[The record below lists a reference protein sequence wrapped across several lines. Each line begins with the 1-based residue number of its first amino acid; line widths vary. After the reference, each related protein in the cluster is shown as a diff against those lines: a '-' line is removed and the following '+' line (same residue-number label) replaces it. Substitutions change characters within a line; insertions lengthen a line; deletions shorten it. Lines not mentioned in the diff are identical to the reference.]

1 MNENFFGSVDVCM
14 STQTFTRSTK
24 KKLFLVSLITGFG
37 REWVKI
43 KSNVDELCVSWQI
56 SNTHSR
62 KHCRIGIALSLSIYS
77 TFCSQIAEC
86 VRKCSNQYKNQSIL
100 FWPFKLRGFH
110 FHCDFYATRLFS
122 SKLTIEK
129 KHSKRP
135 FKLDSMHIICRYTV
149 YVEYTHVRIWW
160 DVYNV
165 CMICMKSLVS
175 HPSVWLCASECEYE
189 YIYMYNAYVQ
199 LARCI

>member
-1 MNENFFGSVDVCM
+1 MNKLLQFTTLLWMKNFSAVWMCVC
-14 STQTFTRSTK
+14 QRKRLRDRRK

-135 FKLDSMHIICRYTV
+135 FKLDSMHIICLYTV

-189 YIYMYNAYVQ
+189 YIYV
-199 LARCI
+199 